1 MSVRSGTHR
10 LGPEEGTLSV
20 QTKRGGAAAKAGHD
34 LVIEVGFW
42 SATLTLAD
50 DAAESSVELSADPN
64 SLRVV
69 EGSGGMQELGPD
81 DIANIEQ
88 TIDDEVLEGKEITF
102 RSTTVK
108 TDGDRI
114 RVDGEL
120 GIGERSGPIGFELA
134 VGDAGVLSASAVVKQ
149 SDWGIKPYSALFG
162 ALKVRDEVVVKFEAH
177 AQSR

>member
-1 MSVRSGTHR
+1 MSVQSGTHR
-10 LGPEEGTLSV
+10 LGPERGTLSV
-20 QTKRGGAAAKAGHD
+20 HTKRRGAAAKAGHD
-34 LVIEVGFW
+34 LVIEVGSW
-42 SATLTLAD
+42 SATLILGD
-50 DAAESSVELSADPN
+50 GAAESSVELSADPN

-81 DIANIEQ
+81 DMSNIEQ
-88 TIDDEVLEGKEITF
+88 TIDDEVLEGREITF

-134 VGDAGVLSASAVVKQ
+134 VGEAGALSASAEVKQ
-149 SDWGIKPYSALFG
+149 SDWGIKPYSGLFG
-162 ALKVRDEVVVKFEAH
+162 ALKVRDEVVVSFETH
-177 AQSR
+177 AQS

>member
-10 LGPEEGTLSV
+10 LGPEQGTLSV
-20 QTKRGGAAAKAGHD
+20 HTKRGGAAAKAGHD
-34 LVIEVGFW
+34 LVIEVGTW
-42 SATLTLAD
+42 SATLVLAD
-50 DAAESSVELSADPN
+50 DAAASSVELSADPN

-69 EGSGGMQELGPD
+69 EGTGGMQELGPE

-88 TIDDEVLEGKEITF
+88 TIDDEVLEGREITF
-102 RSTTVK
+102 RSSTVT

-120 GIGERSGPIGFELA
+120 GIGERGSPIGFELA
-134 VGDAGVLSASAVVKQ
+134 VGDAGALSASAVVKQ

-162 ALKVRDEVVVKFEAH
+162 ALKVKDEVVVSFETH
-177 AQSR
+177 AQS